1 LRLGL
6 CFAAIA
12 IDHGS
17 GALLDRFADP
27 AARERQRE
35 ARLARSSRRLAR
47 AFGRLKGVFAK
58 AGQLASMRVDLLPPA
73 ARREMASLRDRV
85 QPLPFGEIR
94 RAVES
99 ALGKPLEEAFS
110 RFDTEPLGA
119 ASVAQVHRAELH
131 DGRVVAVKVRY
142 PWAARSLASDLQM
155 IRRLIRLWA
164 RWGSGPPLS
173 SEQLVD
179 ELARGL
185 EAELDFENEARV
197 AGEIAANLAEDPQI
211 VVPHPITSHSCSAL
225 LTVEYMEAISIADRR
240 GLEERGIDPAAVLEI
255 LVRAYAKQIFVD
267 GLFHADPHPGNLFVL
282 DEPDAP
288 LRPRVLFVDFG
299 LSQHLEPS
307 TRREIRQ
314 GIYALLQR
322 DSEAFVERMDAMGMI
337 APGSGA
343 GVRVAVDAM
352 FERMARSG
360 ATRGLPGVSGSEILL
375 LKDEAKQLLQKTPGV
390 QLPQPLILYAKT
402 LSHLFALGA
411 ELAPDVDV
419 LKLSLPHLLRFLA
432 TPE

>member
-1 LRLGL
+1 MRLGL
-6 CFAAIA
+6 CIAAIA
-12 IDHGS
+12 IDHGI
-17 GALLDRFADP
+17 GTLLDRFADP

-142 PWAARSLASDLQM
+142 PWAARSLASDLEM
-155 IRRLIRLWA
+155 LRRLIRLWA
-164 RWGSGPPLS
+164 RWRSGPPLS

-185 EAELDFENEARV
+185 EAELDFDNEARIAREV
-197 AGEIAANLAEDPQI
+197 AANLAKDPQI
-211 VVPHPITSHSCSAL
+211 VVPHPITSHSCSAV

-288 LRPRVLFVDFG
+288 HRPRVLFVDFG
-299 LSQHLEPS
+299 LSQRLEPS

-337 APGSGA
+337 APGAGP

-352 FERMARSG
+352 FERMASSG
-360 ATRGLPGVSGSEILL
+360 ARQGLPGVSGSEILL

-390 QLPQPLILYAKT
+390 QLPQQLILYAKT

-411 ELAPDVDV
+411 ELAPDADV